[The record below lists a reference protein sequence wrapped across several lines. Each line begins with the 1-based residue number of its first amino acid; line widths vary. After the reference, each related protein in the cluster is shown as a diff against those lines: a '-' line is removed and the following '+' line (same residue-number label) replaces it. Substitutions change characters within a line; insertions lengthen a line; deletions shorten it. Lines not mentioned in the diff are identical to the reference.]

1 MVLAPPPPPAGD
13 ISRCQIGGKYAIGGC
28 SGKERN
34 ERKKK
39 KEEMLREIE
48 GTIVKQLLRGR

>member
-1 MVLAPPPPPAGD
+1 MG
-13 ISRCQIGGKYAIGGC
+13 RCQIGGKYAIGC

-48 GTIVKQLLRGR
+48 GTIVKRMLRGK